1 MDFPQLVNVPR
12 GEMSIVGPR
21 LYEATP
27 GMIFDAQ
34 LSRIS
39 GHSKVKPGLIG
50 WAQVNGCGDVNS
62 LKAMRRRIEY
72 DLYYVENWSLLFDLE
87 IILMTLSS
95 KNTYARAGGTTSQ

>member
-1 MDFPQLVNVPR
+1 MFPQLINVLR

-21 LYEATP
+21 PYEAPP

-34 LSRIS
+34 LSRFLE
-39 GHSKVKPGLIG
+39 HFTAPPGLTG

-72 DLYYVENWSLLFDLE
+72 DLYYVENWSFLFDLE
-87 IILMTLSS
+87 IILLTLAS
-95 KNTYARAGGTTSQ
+95 KNTYAHADSTTDR